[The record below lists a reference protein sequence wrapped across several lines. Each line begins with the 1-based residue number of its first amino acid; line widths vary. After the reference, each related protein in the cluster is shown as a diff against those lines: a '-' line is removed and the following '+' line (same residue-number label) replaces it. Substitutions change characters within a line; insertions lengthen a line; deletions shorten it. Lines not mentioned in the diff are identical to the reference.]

1 MHDAVIIDAVRTPV
15 GRHGGALAGVR
26 PDDMAALVI
35 GELIRRTGIDPALVE
50 EVYLGCAN
58 QAGEDNRNVA
68 RMAALLAGLPQSVAA
83 VTFNRLCASG
93 LNAINQA
100 ARAIKA
106 GEGDVYIAG
115 GVESMSR
122 APYAL
127 PKAER
132 GYPWGNITGYDTTL
146 GWRFPN
152 PRMEAMFPLEQMGET
167 AENIY
172 ELSCDATGPLAGGPI
187 SRAEQDAF
195 ALESQRRAVE
205 AIRNGRFRDEIVPVE
220 IPQRKGPPLVVD
232 TDEHPRY
239 RRNAAGEVELDTSLE
254 QLAKLRPAFRK
265 DGTVTA
271 GNASGIN
278 DGAAALLLTS
288 ADRARALE
296 LQPLVRIVGSAAAG
310 VDPRTMGLGPV
321 PATRKALA
329 RAGLT
334 IEDIGLIEINE
345 AFAVQSLACMHELGM
360 DPAITNV
367 NGGAIALGHPLGCSG
382 ARLVTTLVHEMKR
395 RNAAGQPVRYGLA
408 TLCVGVGQGEA
419 TIVEWIGDY

>member
-35 GELIRRTGIDPALVE
+35 REVVRRTGINPALVE

-68 RMAALLAGLPQSVAA
+68 RMATLLAGLPQSVAA

-106 GEGDVYIAG
+106 GEGDVFIAG

-122 APYAL
+122 SPYAL

-132 GYPWGNITGYDTTL
+132 GYPWGNLNAYDTTL

-152 PRMEAMFPLEQMGET
+152 PRMEAMFPLEAMGET

-172 ELSCDATGPLAGGPI
+172 ELSCDATGPLTGGPI
-187 SRAEQDAF
+187 SREEQDAF
-195 ALESQRRAVE
+195 ALESQRKAVD
-205 AIRNGRFRDEIVPVE
+205 AIRSRRFDDEIVPVE
-220 IPQRKGPPLVVD
+220 MPQRKGPAVVVD

-239 RRNAAGEVELDTSLE
+239 RRNATGEVELDTNLE
-254 QLAKLRPAFRK
+254 QLARLRPAFRK

-271 GNASGIN
+271 GNSSGIN
-278 DGAAALLLTS
+278 DGAASLLLTS
-288 ADRARALE
+288 SGKARE
-296 LQPLVRIVGSAAAG
+296 LGVQPLVRVVASAAAG

-321 PATRKALA
+321 PATRKVLA

-334 IEDIGLIEINE
+334 MDDIGLVEINE
-345 AFAVQSLACMHELGM
+345 AFAVQSLACMRELDM

-419 TIVEWIGDY
+419 TIVEWIGN